1 MQIIEM
7 RIPTTIRRRVF
18 PSWSIEIPS
27 SFRETFIEDGGYWH
41 AYDEDRSIS
50 LTSLQVSDRRQS
62 VPALAVLRRMPPS
75 EGEPVDALPSGLL
88 GWAVTAD
95 ADPSARA
102 SRYLSGMLATDGHV
116 LLATITS
123 DDDAW
128 RLATWLSIQRH
139 RTARRRK
146 R

>member
-1 MQIIEM
+1 MPIIEM
-7 RIPTTIRRRVF
+7 RMPTTIRRRVF

-27 SFRETFIEDGGYWH
+27 SFTEAFVEEGGYWH

-50 LTSLQVSDRRQS
+50 LTSLKVSDRRQS

-75 EGEPVDALPSGLL
+75 DGEPVDALPSGLL
-88 GWAVTAD
+88 GWAVTMD
-95 ADPSARA
+95 AGPTARA

-128 RLATWLSIQRH
+128 RLATWLSIRGH
-139 RTARRRK
+139 RKSGRRK